1 MLSAGAR
8 GTCSQIS
15 ENSVSLYDTT
25 ATTSYMLTD
34 RHLCGVG
41 GDYVVYHL
49 LDSRPGRH
57 FIKCVIKKREITDCG
72 NQVLVDS
79 RPEAK
84 RRGREECRGR
94 MAQSTL

>member
-15 ENSVSLYDTT
+15 KNVRSDVSLYDTT
-25 ATTSYMLTD
+25 ATTSCMLTD

-57 FIKCVIKKREITDCG
+57 FKVCY
-72 NQVLVDS
+72 
-79 RPEAK
+79 
-84 RRGREECRGR
+84 
-94 MAQSTL
+94 